1 MLKTVGTR
9 EYTVEEVLSLATT
22 ERRAEQV
29 FEGYRVRLDSL
40 RYQVFKQSLVCAQCG
55 LEGTLFLL
63 QHATDGGPEDR
74 AHFNLYGRVGGK
86 LVLFTKDHTH
96 PRSKGGKD
104 HVSNLKTMCFPCNFK
119 KADSTHG

>member
-22 ERRAEQV
+22 ERRAESV

-40 RYQVFKQSLVCAQCG
+40 RYQVFKQGRVCARCG
-55 LEGTLFLL
+55 LAGTFFLL

-74 AHFNLYGRVGGK
+74 AHFNLYARRSDGE
-86 LVLFTKDHTH
+86 LVLMTKDHTH
-96 PRSKGGKD
+96 PQSKGGRD
-104 HVSNLKTMCFPCNFK
+104 HVSNLRTMCFPCNLK
-119 KADSTHG
+119 KADST